1 MTDDNLPTRPWRVIP
16 RPTPIASRTWCKARP
31 DRVFTGG
38 GPRLPVP
45 RSWGRLGLVTGPHEA
60 DQPLGEPHPYE
71 GRGQARTLVTPKRV
85 LNALI
90 LALVLTFVA
99 QNGAS
104 AHMHFLGLT
113 FSLPLGVALVIS
125 AIVGAV
131 VALVVTAAARR
142 RARGRDR
149 RH

>member
-1 MTDDNLPTRPWRVIP
+1 VL
-16 RPTPIASRTWCKARP
+16 
-31 DRVFTGG
+31 
-38 GPRLPVP
+38 
-45 RSWGRLGLVTGPHEA
+45 
-60 DQPLGEPHPYE
+60 
-71 GRGQARTLVTPKRV
+71 TPKRV
-85 LNALI
+85 LNAVI
-90 LALVLTFVA
+90 LALVLTFVV

-131 VALVVTAAARR
+131 VALAVTAAARR

>member
-1 MTDDNLPTRPWRVIP
+1 
-16 RPTPIASRTWCKARP
+16 
-31 DRVFTGG
+31 
-38 GPRLPVP
+38 
-45 RSWGRLGLVTGPHEA
+45 VTGPHEA

-71 GRGQARTLVTPKRV
+71 GRGQARSLVTPKRV
-85 LNALI
+85 LNAVI